1 MAKISTSK
9 STNESLTFDSLVKSI
24 CLINEQMSIQAAKA
38 VNISLTL
45 RNWLIG
51 MYISEFE
58 LHGKDRAGYGD
69 SLFKELSGRLA
80 QHNISGCGWRQLYN
94 YKAFYCIYPQISRT
108 VSTKSKGIFSMSLNR
123 GLKLRTVSAKLA
135 IAPEKLVDS
144 LSYSHFELL
153 FEIDD
158 PSKRIFYEYEC
169 IRGNWS
175 VRELK
180 RQVVTLYY
188 ERSGLSKNKRKL
200 AALISK
206 KIEVN
211 TPEHV
216 VRDPYVFEFLKI
228 KSSEVMG
235 ESRLEDALLD
245 CLQEFL
251 LEMGHGFCFEA
262 RQKRI
267 QIGAKECFVDL
278 VLYHRILKCHVL
290 IELKIDEF
298 KHEHIGQ
305 LNTYVSWYKK
315 NVMTTGD
322 NPPVGILLC
331 TSKDHAF
338 VEFALAGM
346 NNRLFV
352 SKYQLEL
359 PDKEKMRK
367 FIEEQLREA
376 KR

>member
-1 MAKISTSK
+1 
-9 STNESLTFDSLVKSI
+9 
-24 CLINEQMSIQAAKA
+24 MSIQAAKA
-38 VNISLTL
+38 VNTSLTL
-45 RNWLIG
+45 RNWFIG
-51 MYISEFE
+51 RYISEFE
-58 LHGKDRAGYGD
+58 LHGEDRAGYGD
-69 SLFKELSGRLA
+69 SLFSELAGRLA
-80 QHNISGCGWRQLYN
+80 QYSISGCGSRQLYN
-94 YKAFYCIYPQISRT
+94 YRTFYRVYPQISRT
-108 VSTKSKGIFSMSLNR
+108 VSAKSKDIFSMGLNR

-144 LSYSHFELL
+144 LSYSHFE
-153 FEIDD
+153 
-158 PSKRIFYEYEC
+158 S
-169 IRGNWS
+169 
-175 VRELK
+175 
-180 RQVVTLYY
+180 
-188 ERSGLSKNKRKL
+188 
-200 AALISK
+200 
-206 KIEVN
+206 
-211 TPEHV
+211 H
-216 VRDPYVFEFLKI
+216 
-228 KSSEVMG
+228 EVMG

-251 LEMGHGFCFEA
+251 LEMGHGFCFEV

-267 QIGAKECFVDL
+267 QIGGKECFVDL

-346 NNRLFV
+346 NNKLFV

-359 PDKEKMRK
+359 PDKEKMQK
-367 FIEEQLREA
+367 FIEEQLREV